1 MGWIEAHK
9 HTMQSSHCLLAS
21 PHPPTSW
28 AAAVHVIHSVH
39 SSLHYA
45 PAVPASFIRGMFMLP
60 GRLLSHKHT
69 LTASRH
75 HRVPLASLIRSS
87 FRQAGHFHNP
97 LIQSPSLSVA
107 TFRSSF
113 LHSFHALRSPT
124 AANKPVAACFGFRLP
139 AHIRIAAFVSL
150 SYALLS
156 YGGQSGTRLMQLLL
170 V

>member
-1 MGWIEAHK
+1 
-9 HTMQSSHCLLAS
+9 
-21 PHPPTSW
+21 
-28 AAAVHVIHSVH
+28 
-39 SSLHYA
+39 
-45 PAVPASFIRGMFMLP
+45 MFMLP

-170 V
+170 VQVAAAFKTASQEPPSSAHVRTRLTPCHP